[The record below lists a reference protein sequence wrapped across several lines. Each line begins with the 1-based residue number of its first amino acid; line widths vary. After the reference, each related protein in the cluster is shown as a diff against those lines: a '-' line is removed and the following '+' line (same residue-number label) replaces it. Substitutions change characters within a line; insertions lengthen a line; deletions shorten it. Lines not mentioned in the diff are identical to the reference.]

1 MQRQTEWY
9 LIYVKVDNIP
19 KKLFSLIHN
28 HYCNQ
33 VTVLGEKEAA
43 VRGFC
48 QWTSEKDMIL
58 KRRIHLIEVTDPR
71 LVNN

>member
-1 MQRQTEWY
+1 M
-9 LIYVKVDNIP
+9 
-19 KKLFSLIHN
+19 
-28 HYCNQ
+28 
-33 VTVLGEKEAA
+33 LGEKEAA